1 MISSEVTLG
10 NAFSDVPVEVS
21 KYKIIIQYLELCGK
35 LSTGQMICFKKYT
48 NSGLSEILRCN
59 KCAVIWSDYQPV
71 IPMTGTLTKKRNFHD
86 IHLLDRIW
94 ND

>member
-35 LSTGQMICFKKYT
+35 LSTGQMICFK
-48 NSGLSEILRCN
+48 NILIQDSARF
-59 KCAVIWSDYQPV
+59 CAVINALWYEV
-71 IPMTGTLTKKRNFHD
+71 IINLSFQWQEH
-86 IHLLDRIW
+86 
-94 ND
+94 